1 MANRP
6 KRKKKPT
13 SQPNIFT
20 EASDE
25 VDSDS
30 TENPDPENKS
40 YRNQPKKRK
49 PFVNRIS
56 IRNYKPKNKD
66 RYFH

>member
-6 KRKKKPT
+6 KRKKKFT

-20 EASDE
+20 EAPEAEISP
-25 VDSDS
+25 
-30 TENPDPENKS
+30 TENPDTESKT

-49 PFVNRIS
+49 PFVNYIS
-56 IRNYKPKNKD
+56 LRKYKPKNLD